1 MLRDD
6 KKRDMIFTGKKF
18 SALLV
23 FLMLPWYHCSSGE
36 STPEKTLSAVQ
47 EKAQSGKLAGI
58 GEHLTGDTVAA
69 INRLKDYPAVN
80 WQNDFASRFPEG
92 SEWEVVHRE
101 VKGDDALITIKCV
114 DHPVENVVGF
124 QTDYRMRR
132 EGGVWKIDMH
142 EQLERAADRLKEFR
156 DFGTKR

>member
-1 MLRDD
+1 
-6 KKRDMIFTGKKF
+6 MISTGKKF
-18 SALLV
+18 SALLIV
-23 FLMLPWYHCSSGE
+23 LLLPCWYCCSSGE
-36 STPEKTLSAVQ
+36 STPERTLSAVQ
-47 EKAQSGKLAGI
+47 EKAQSGKLAEI

-69 INRLKDYPAVN
+69 INRLKDYPAAS

-92 SEWEVVHRE
+92 AEWKAIRRE
-101 VKGDDALITIKCV
+101 VKGDTALITMKCV
-114 DHPVENVVGF
+114 DHPVENVIGF
-124 QTDYRMRR
+124 QTDYRLRR